1 MEDDSKKNPGIGLLS
16 QNFNSGIKKR
26 EWTEILLCVFP
37 VFATGIFEGGESAL
51 AIYLLGL
58 YLVFLLFY
66 AVMRMEKFSI
76 ERNIFL
82 LPVAIFTVSSFIATV
97 FSPAFYSSL
106 EGFIEYFAYFLFFLS
121 LLLLKPEKKKFLLVL
136 FIFSLLEL
144 IACFTQVKGGR
155 VSGTYIYASYIV
167 IPLFFGLLYSFSINK
182 KLIKYILMALF
193 LCAALLTGS
202 RIVFVLILILPFFL
216 FEKKILWT
224 IVPVLIVVTLLIP
237 NPVGR
242 RIKGKADVYSFQRPN
257 LWKQATLTGMDR
269 PITGWGPRNYKKVSL
284 KYNFPVKGGYSRAAK
299 IAHNQFLQYFA
310 DGGIIFLFAYIL
322 LFYVLFLNFRK
333 LTKVE
338 RTFLVVICIHS
349 LLDNPIYLPTNFLL
363 TLSVLYVSDKGG
375 EVYNVNIS
383 RSTRKLI
390 PLLAILYFLPL
401 FSTYMMKRGEQAFH
415 DKEYERASIPL
426 QVGEFCWPLTRN
438 TIALATLHEQFFQK
452 TQELGHLYYAFYLYQ
467 SAMKNDPLDWN
478 IPLETYKFLMRN
490 KKNAGV
496 KDPAIFLEKAI
507 ELNPKERGL
516 YETLIR
522 EYQSTGREEELR
534 RVQLEMRKLSL

>member
-1 MEDDSKKNPGIGLLS
+1 MGENSKTDLGIGLLS

-26 EWTEILLCVFP
+26 EWTEILLCAFP
-37 VFATGIFEGGESAL
+37 VFATGIFKGGESAL

-82 LPVAIFTVSSFIATV
+82 LPVAIFTVSSFIATL
-97 FSPAFYSSL
+97 FSSAFFSSF

-144 IACFTQVKGGR
+144 IACFTQVKSGR
-155 VSGTYIYASYIV
+155 VSGTYNYASYIV

-193 LCAALLTGS
+193 LGATLLTGS

-224 IVPVLIVVTLLIP
+224 IVPVLIVAALLMP

-322 LFYVLFLNFRK
+322 LFYVLFLNFRR
-333 LTKVE
+333 LTRVE
-338 RTFLVVICIHS
+338 RTFLVVIFIHS

-363 TLSVLYVSDKGG
+363 TLSVLYISDKRG
-375 EVYNVNIS
+375 EVYNVTIS
-383 RSTRKLI
+383 RGTRKLI

-401 FSTYMMKRGEQAFH
+401 FSFYMMKRGEQAFH

-438 TIALATLHEQFFQK
+438 TIALATLHEQFFLE
-452 TQELGHLYYAFYLYQ
+452 THELGHLYYAFYLYQ
-467 SAMKNDPLDWN
+467 GAMKNDPLDWK
-478 IPLETYKFLMRN
+478 IPVKTYGFLMRN
-490 KKNAGV
+490 GKNAGV
-496 KDPAIFLEKAI
+496 KDPAKLLERAI
-507 ELNPKERGL
+507 ELNPKNKEL
-516 YETLIR
+516 YLMLIE
-522 EYQSTGREEELR
+522 EYQKAGRIEEINMIR
-534 RVQLEMRKLSL
+534 YKMYSIFK